1 VGRAVLNSDLRR
13 GYNRAMSKEFGKAA
27 LVALALVVAAT
38 GAQGQAWR
46 QKREQRQAPE
56 PAAAAQIDKRDSIVT
71 ASGPYTGRPYWIAL
85 AQCGAVYFKLNLFY
99 TDSAVHARVVKPDAK
114 ANAEFSKKL
123 KEAIKT
129 ATTYFDG
136 AERFLMTDRGIERA
150 DAVLIYDGQSR
161 AAGDRLKTVDAALAA
176 AKSCPALYQA
186 CQEAFSKLCSEPLA
200 PAS

>member
-1 VGRAVLNSDLRR
+1 LNSDLRR
-13 GYNRAMSKEFGKAA
+13 GYTRAMPKALAKAA

-38 GAQGQAWR
+38 GAQGQASR

-56 PAAAAQIDKRDSIVT
+56 PAAAAAQIDKRDSIVT

-99 TDSAVHARVVKPDAK
+99 TDVAVHARVVKPDAK
-114 ANAEFSKKL
+114 ANAEYSKKL

-150 DAVLIYDGQSR
+150 DAVLIYDAQSR

-186 CQEAFSKLCSEPLA
+186 CREAFSKLCSEPLA

>member
-1 VGRAVLNSDLRR
+1 MPKAL
-13 GYNRAMSKEFGKAA
+13 AKAA

-38 GAQGQAWR
+38 GAQGQASR

-56 PAAAAQIDKRDSIVT
+56 PAAAAAQIDKRDSIVT

-99 TDSAVHARVVKPDAK
+99 TDAAVHARVVKPDAK
-114 ANAEFSKKL
+114 ANAEYSKKL

-150 DAVLIYDGQSR
+150 DAVLIYDAQSR

-186 CQEAFSKLCSEPLA
+186 CREAFSKLCSEPLA